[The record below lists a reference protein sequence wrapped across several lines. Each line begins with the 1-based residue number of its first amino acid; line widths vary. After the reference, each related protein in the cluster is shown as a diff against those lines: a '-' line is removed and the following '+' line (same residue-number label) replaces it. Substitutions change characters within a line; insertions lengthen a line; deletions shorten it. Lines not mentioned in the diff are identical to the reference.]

1 MTTPDDRSA
10 PAAPRLPGLTVVVPA
25 YNEEGALATVVRN
38 VLRVG
43 AGIADRLEVLVINDG
58 SRDRTREIAESLVAE
73 DLRVGLI
80 CHPFN
85 LGFGAPQK
93 SGFGPAPQEFIT
105 LVPAD
110 NQFDVECLGRYVPLI
125 SDADVVVGY
134 RVNRGD
140 RFIRRVNTKVFRWV
154 MRALFGVRLRDINWV
169 KLFRKR
175 ILDGIDIEFKGI
187 GVDAEVIV
195 KAARR
200 GCRFAELPVSSL
212 PRTTGRSTG
221 DKPLNVIITVLEL
234 VILWYRVCLRRERP
248 WN

>member
-10 PAAPRLPGLTVVVPA
+10 TTASRLPGLTVVVPA

-73 DLRVGLI
+73 DLRVRLI
-80 CHPFN
+80 NHPFN
-85 LGFGAPQK
+85 LGFGASQK
-93 SGFGPAPQEFIT
+93 SGFGHATQEFIT

-125 SDADVVVGY
+125 ADADVVVGY

-200 GCRFAELPVSSL
+200 GGRFAELPVSYL

-234 VILWYRVCLRRERP
+234 IILWYRVCLRRERP
-248 WN
+248 